1 MWDYRLLKA
10 HYILEDWYRDGV
22 PLWWDES
29 DRVTFDAKARFSK
42 SRASIERAQEADSK
56 KKAKSYGKYY
66 VAEPKVMDGGEMP
79 TREEW
84 LEEQERKR
92 GTSKIQQNN
101 SGPQILQGR
110 KR

>member
-1 MWDYRLLKA
+1 M
-10 HYILEDWYRDGV
+10 

-42 SRASIERAQEADSK
+42 SRASIERAQEADNK

-66 VAEPKVMDGGEMP
+66 VVEPRVMDGGEMP

-84 LEEQERKR
+84 FEEQNRKGGMSKVQR
-92 GTSKIQQNN
+92 GND
-101 SGPQILQGR
+101 GPQILQG
-110 KR
+110 KKK